1 MIIYPY
7 TLYCWI
13 FSRLAPCIFYV
24 LQIVHK
30 AAAPICQDMMAR
42 KASLQNCLRCSVK
55 SETSPFLTRKR
66 VSRLPHSAQRFW
78 ARGITQPPPQAACRR
93 ESLHCSSR
101 RCSGFLCSWVPHR
114 RQTTHSDSRSEVKG
128 GVFSVSLNLRA
139 AEKNKTKK
147 WNTSKNLE
155 AFHLQLPKYNRRTK
169 TCQWCRWFL

>member
-78 ARGITQPPPQAACRR
+78 ARGIGSQPLTEPGRNATLPRATVQGVNSAPEFVAV
-93 ESLHCSSR
+93 
-101 RCSGFLCSWVPHR
+101 GAMATAFLPGS
-114 RQTTHSDSRSEVKG
+114 VKG
-128 GVFSVSLNLRA
+128 GGWKFQPTNNWGNQRQDKAHNPKGIL
-139 AEKNKTKK
+139 
-147 WNTSKNLE
+147 
-155 AFHLQLPKYNRRTK
+155 LPKHRQYDRPHIPRML
-169 TCQWCRWFL
+169 RFGSSAA